1 MGRWHA
7 ALFSFSR
14 KQQRA
19 SSSRRRCEVS
29 YTLHAVQTRLTTG
42 GQHLQRCPHFLT
54 PAEVAAWLKTTISAV
69 YAKAE
74 RGTLPGATRLGRRL
88 YFIRAELLAYVEQG
102 RVSQSGGPGGGT

>member
-1 MGRWHA
+1 MRSPLHV
-7 ALFSFSR
+7 ALRTSEPD
-14 KQQRA
+14 QRGLVA
-19 SSSRRRCEVS
+19 SA
-29 YTLHAVQTRLTTG
+29 LPAL
-42 GQHLQRCPHFLT
+42 LT
-54 PAEVAAWLKTTISAV
+54 PTEVAAWLKTTISAV

>member
-1 MGRWHA
+1 MRSLRVARGPNEPDQRRPA
-7 ALFSFSR
+7 GPLLPAL
-14 KQQRA
+14 
-19 SSSRRRCEVS
+19 
-29 YTLHAVQTRLTTG
+29 
-42 GQHLQRCPHFLT
+42 LT
-54 PAEVAAWLKTTISAV
+54 PAEVAAWLQTTISAV